1 LHDADEYM
9 KRLANR
15 LAFLLEGNKID
26 TYEPVGIAILDSG
39 IDAKHP
45 ISLSVRGYMDFM
57 SETDNHLDM
66 TGHGTNGVLATIAV
80 APDANVFVARVF
92 EEEPTHP
99 NTPSVVARVCSS
111 WSCVLYG
118 SLN

>member
-1 LHDADEYM
+1 M
-9 KRLANR
+9 KRLTNR
-15 LAFLLEGNKID
+15 RHFLLDGEKIE
-26 TYEPVGIAILDSG
+26 TYEPVRIAILDSG
-39 IDAKHP
+39 IDANHP
-45 ISLSVRGYMDFM
+45 IDRYIRGYMDFM
-57 SETDNHLDM
+57 SETDDHLDR
-66 TGHGTNGVLATIAV
+66 TGHGTNGVLVTLAV
-80 APDANVFVARVF
+80 VPDAHVYVGRVF